1 MGNIKKKAKVW
12 LCVAIILMLLSG
24 MVSNYIQTDG
34 GNVVM
39 KELKLET
46 DAEYS
51 MSAYLFIPSSATDET
66 PAPAIVTSHGY
77 LNNKEMQDANY
88 VELAAGAL
96 LSWQSTS
103 LGMATPTI

>member
-51 MSAYLFIPSSATDET
+51 MSAYLFRR
-66 PAPAIVTSHGY
+66 
-77 LNNKEMQDANY
+77 
-88 VELAAGAL
+88 
-96 LSWQSTS
+96 
-103 LGMATPTI
+103 